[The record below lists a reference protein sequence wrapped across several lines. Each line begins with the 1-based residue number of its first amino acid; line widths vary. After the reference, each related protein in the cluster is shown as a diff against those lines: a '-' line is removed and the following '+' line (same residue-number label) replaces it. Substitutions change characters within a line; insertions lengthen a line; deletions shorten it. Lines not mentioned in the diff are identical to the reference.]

1 MTPVSRR
8 TLLAATVALG
18 LTVPSIGLAQ
28 AWPNRPIRMIQ
39 PFAAGGPSD
48 VVGREVAARLQEVLG
63 QPVLVD
69 IRAGANS
76 TIGAT
81 LAAKATPDGYTILIG
96 SVGTF
101 AINMVTYKDLQ
112 YDSLRDFDH
121 LAMSARTPNVL
132 VSSMKVPA
140 TSAKEAVALMM
151 TSPGKHTF
159 GVAGMGSSG
168 HLTAELFMSRTRTR
182 GIIVPFKGA
191 GATMAAMIG
200 GEVDFTFTSLGSAA
214 NHIRGGRLRAMG
226 VTSGK
231 RIAQFPDLPTLTELG
246 YRDLEIYSWQA
257 FAAPRGLP
265 KDVRTRLEAAL
276 AQVVTS
282 GQGRA
287 NLENLGWEVVGG
299 NGAVFRET
307 LTREIALW
315 RDVVRTANIT
325 ITP

>member
-1 MTPVSRR
+1 MNRSLSRV
-8 TLLAATVALG
+8 LLVAALG
-18 LTVPSIGLAQ
+18 FGLGLPPVASAQ
-28 AWPNRPIRMIQ
+28 AWPSRPIRMIQ

-48 VVGREVAARLQEVLG
+48 VVGREVAARMQEVLG

-132 VSSMKVPA
+132 VSSTKVAA
-140 TSAKEAVALMM
+140 TSAKEAVAMM
-151 TSPGKHTF
+151 TANPGKHTF

-168 HLTAELFMSRTRTR
+168 HLTAELFMIRSRTR

-226 VTSGK
+226 VTSAK
-231 RIAQFPDLPTLTELG
+231 RIAQFPDLPTFTELG
-246 YRDLEIYSWQA
+246 YRDMEIYSWQA

-265 KDVRTRLEAAL
+265 KEVRARLESVL
-276 AQVVTS
+276 AQVVTT
-282 GQGRA
+282 GQGRT

-299 NGAVFRET
+299 NGAMFRET
-307 LTREIALW
+307 LAREIRLW
-315 RDVVRTANIT
+315 GEVVKSANIR
-325 ITP
+325 IDP

>member
-1 MTPVSRR
+1 MTS
-8 TLLAATVALG
+8 LLRPLACVALLVCG
-18 LTVPSIGLAQ
+18 LATAAGSLAQ

-48 VVGREVAARLQEVLG
+48 VVGREVAARLQDVLG

-81 LAAKATPDGYTILIG
+81 LAAKSAPDGYTILIG

-112 YDSLRDFDH
+112 YESLRDFDH

-140 TSAKEAVALMM
+140 TSAKEAVALMNA
-151 TSPGKHTF
+151 SPGKHTF

-168 HLTAELFMSRTRTR
+168 HLTAELFMIRTRTR

-246 YRDLEIYSWQA
+246 YRDMEIYSWQA

-265 KDVRTRLEAAL
+265 KEVRARLESAL
-276 AQVVTS
+276 AQVVTT
-282 GQGRA
+282 GQGRT

-307 LTREIALW
+307 LVREIALW
-315 RDVVRTANIT
+315 REVVRTANIT
-325 ITP
+325 IDP